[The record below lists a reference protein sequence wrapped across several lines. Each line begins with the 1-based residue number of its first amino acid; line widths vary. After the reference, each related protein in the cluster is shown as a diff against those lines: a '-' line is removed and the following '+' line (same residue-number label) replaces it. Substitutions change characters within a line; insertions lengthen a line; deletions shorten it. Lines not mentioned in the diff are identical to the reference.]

1 MPTAAYFEFTCDADH
16 STFIIQLIDPEKI
29 RRAREILRGPDRKRY
44 MVIGE
49 IVKTPAPYNPRWSYH
64 LDPPTID
71 FAEMAIEVC
80 DATPSYVEEH
90 LSEAGGA
97 FLPGLRWCP
106 WCSRL
111 AREVPP
117 PA

>member
-1 MPTAAYFEFTCDADH
+1 MATSAYFEFTCDADH
-16 STFIIQLIDPEKI
+16 STFIIELIAPEQIK
-29 RRAREILRGPDRKRY
+29 RAREILGGPDKKRY

-49 IVKTPAPYNPRWSYH
+49 IVKTKAPYNPRWSYH
-64 LDPPTID
+64 LAPATID
-71 FAEMAIEVC
+71 FAETAIEVC
-80 DATPSYVEEH
+80 DATPSYAEEH

-111 AREVPP
+111 SKEISPP
-117 PA
+117 